1 MKKYAI
7 EIIFKSHESFQSYQ
21 LTDPANSAR
30 KAYPDPTGRASQL
43 VTLKGLVGFENDFNG
58 IYFHHLFYF
67 KTGIKSPL
75 DSFVYCLTR
84 KIYTDY
90 HYGDYVV

>member
-1 MKKYAI
+1 M
-7 EIIFKSHESFQSYQ
+7 
-21 LTDPANSAR
+21 
-30 KAYPDPTGRASQL
+30 
-43 VTLKGLVGFENDFNG
+43 VTQKGLVGFKNDFNG
-58 IYFHHLFYF
+58 IYFHRLFYF